1 MGWPSN
7 YLTIQTVDCSE
18 QLTLAGMTFF
28 FVHPVSSNK
37 IDSILNSMQSWIN
50 NIKKKNESLLCKS

>member
-18 QLTLAGMTFF
+18 QLTLAGVTFF
-28 FVHPVSSNK
+28 CTPSFFK
-37 IDSILNSMQSWIN
+37 
-50 NIKKKNESLLCKS
+50 